1 MEVSC
6 KELHFTEQ
14 VHLRTTNWVHRWKS
28 EESLDD
34 EDWFLNQ
41 LIELRL

>member
-6 KELHFTEQ
+6 KFTEQ
-14 VHLRTTNWVHRWKS
+14 VHLITTNWIHRGKS